1 MRKGMTKQ
9 GAKNQ
14 GREGDFHLRPRGKQN
29 KGEATKL
36 QDKQEGAVIK
46 LNRARL
52 ASGLASA
59 PERATNR
66 RKGDGTVHA
75 SIRALPRCRN
85 TKRRWGGE
93 PRTGCLSSTGIVQ
106 LEDAFAVIS
115 APLQS

>member
-59 PERATNR
+59 PERARATNR

-75 SIRALPRCRN
+75 SIRAFPRCRN
-85 TKRRWGGE
+85 TK
-93 PRTGCLSSTGIVQ
+93 RTGCLSSTGIGQ

>member
-1 MRKGMTKQ
+1 MTKQ

-59 PERATNR
+59 PERARHEPTERRRDGAREYPCFPAVQEHEKNR
-66 RKGDGTVHA
+66 VSIVYRHRTTRGRLRGD
-75 SIRALPRCRN
+75 LCPF
-85 TKRRWGGE
+85 TKLA
-93 PRTGCLSSTGIVQ
+93 TT
-106 LEDAFAVIS
+106 D
-115 APLQS
+115 

>member
-66 RKGDGTVHA
+66 RKGDGA
-75 SIRALPRCRN
+75 REYPCFPA
-85 TKRRWGGE
+85 
-93 PRTGCLSSTGIVQ
+93 VQ
-106 LEDAFAVIS
+106 EHEKEVGVNHE
-115 APLQS
+115 